1 MAAKTI
7 GQAVAERSGE
17 AQHQPGAVLAIR
29 EDQDFWDAK
38 QLAALSQLGVT
49 GASKADLAI
58 FFHYSQR
65 TGLDPFSRQIY
76 FIKRDGRW
84 TIQVGIDGFR
94 VIARRAA
101 RREGCTISYEDSEWA
116 DKGGA
121 WSTVWISAT
130 DPPLAAKVTVLRD
143 AERFPGV
150 VRYSAYVPLKDG
162 RPTGQWGK
170 MGAEQL
176 EKCAE
181 AKALRRAFP
190 NDLAGVYEPAEME
203 QGIPEEMRS
212 RPVSRAQATLVAEPE
227 PDPDGDGPASREALR
242 RVAEAFTAA
251 GWETGD
257 SVRPAIRALIDRAV
271 DDDTVLTADEA
282 EFVATE
288 VEGFAGDAAG
298 LLAMIEEHREAKKED
313 A

>member
-7 GQAVAERSGE
+7 GQALAERSGE
-17 AQHQPGAVLAIR
+17 VQHQPSAVLAIR

-38 QLAALSQLGVT
+38 QLAALSQLGVQ
-49 GASKADLAI
+49 GAAKADLAI

-101 RREGCTISYEDSEWA
+101 RLEGCTISYEDSEWA
-116 DKGGA
+116 DGAGA
-121 WSTVWISAT
+121 WSTVWT
-130 DPPLAAKVTVLRD
+130 ETGPPLAAKVTVLRD

-162 RPTGQWGK
+162 RATGQWGR
-170 MGAEQL
+170 MAAEQL

-190 NDLAGVYEPAEME
+190 NDLSGVYEPAEME
-203 QGIPEEMRS
+203 QGIPEEMRV
-212 RPVSRAQATLVAEPE
+212 RPVSRAQATVVSD
-227 PDPDGDGPASREALR
+227 DPDVDPPASQEALR

-251 GWETGD
+251 NWPSEE
-257 SVRPAIRALIDRAV
+257 SARPAIALLIDHPFG
-271 DDDTVLTADEA
+271 DDTRLTTDEA
-282 EFVATE
+282 DFVATE
-288 VEGFAGDAAG
+288 VEGFAGDLDG
-298 LLAMIEEHREAKKED
+298 LHAMLVEREA
-313 A
+313 AP